1 MRAFTL
7 TASLAAV
14 SVGFFLAC
22 GPSTPPPDSA
32 VGAGSTSAT
41 VAPPPVDT
49 ASAAPTVSAEPTA
62 SAVTSASAEPVMPAT
77 WKDAADGKQKGM
89 FMKAKVMPKMKEVFQ
104 AHDAKKFAE
113 VTCKTCHGPE
123 HKAPKEFLPKLVFK
137 GGKFT
142 SEKEKP
148 AMFKFMHEK
157 VLPAMVEVLGEK
169 PFDMKTMT
177 GFGCGGCHT
186 IDMAK

>member
-1 MRAFTL
+1 MRATSL
-7 TASLAAV
+7 TASVFATA
-14 SVGFFLAC
+14 VGFFVAC
-22 GPSTPPPDSA
+22 GPSTPPPDTA
-32 VGAGSTSAT
+32 AGAGSTSVSVT
-41 VAPPPVDT
+41 PPPPDT

-62 SAVTSASAEPVMPAT
+62 SAMPSASAEPVVPAT
-77 WKDAADGKQKGM
+77 WKDAADGKQKGL
-89 FMKAKVMPKMKEVFQ
+89 FMKAKVLPKMKEIFQ

-123 HKAPKEFLPKLVFK
+123 HKNPKEFLPKLTFK

-142 SEKEKP
+142 AEKEKP

-177 GFGCGGCHT
+177 GFGCSGCHS
-186 IDMAK
+186 IDMVK